1 MVIHIAAH
9 PRRRRP
15 TPGTIASAGQRSAC
29 TGEDARH
36 VARAAAIET
45 AMPKQASQP
54 QSFESEVAV
63 GAAPE
68 SPGEASSAPSSA
80 AASDSNAS
88 TATLDPEPAI
98 DPERIAELAPKIEA
112 LLITSGRP
120 LTPTRLAQA
129 LGLAPLPESAV
140 RPGAELDA
148 DGQPVPIV
156 IPKRRR
162 KRGPSGPTPEA
173 LIAACV
179 ASLNETYDQTSRSFR
194 IETVAGGYRL
204 MTLASFRPVIEALHG
219 VSAQTRLSRAAIESL
234 AIIAYRQP
242 ITRHQLEA
250 IRGVSCGEVLSSL
263 LERRLVE
270 IAGRAEELGRPL
282 LYATSRQFL
291 GAFGLSSL
299 KDLPSPQELGIAR
312 ANAESPASATAPV
325 ATSTQSES
333 ASNAENLAAEA
344 SVSPPESSDA

>member
-1 MVIHIAAH
+1 
-9 PRRRRP
+9 
-15 TPGTIASAGQRSAC
+15 
-29 TGEDARH
+29 
-36 VARAAAIET
+36 
-45 AMPKQASQP
+45 MPKQAPKTDHTSADAP
-54 QSFESEVAV
+54 
-63 GAAPE
+63 AA
-68 SPGEASSAPSSA
+68 EAHPAHVPPRSA
-80 AASDSNAS
+80 DEQTNAS
-88 TATLDPEPAI
+88 TATLEAPAASEPAADAAPEVPTI
-98 DPERIAELAPKIEA
+98 DPDRVRSLAPKIEA

-129 LGLAPLPESAV
+129 LGLAPLPDETHAARQAV
-140 RPGAELDA
+140 GAA
-148 DGQPVPIV
+148 DPAAEPVV
-156 IPKRRR
+156 VTRRRRR
-162 KRGPSGPTPEA
+162 KGPEGPTPEA

-194 IETVAGGYRL
+194 IEAVAGGYRL

-219 VSAQTRLSRAAIESL
+219 VSAQSRLSRAAIESL

-242 ITRHQLEA
+242 MTRHQLEA

-299 KDLPSPQELGIAR
+299 KDLPSPAELGIAR
-312 ANAESPASATAPV
+312 AHAEATPSVAPV
-325 ATSTQSES
+325 RS
-333 ASNAENLAAEA
+333 AAVERAAEPA
-344 SVSPPESSDA
+344 ASSDADSGPNASSVSAD

>member
-1 MVIHIAAH
+1 
-9 PRRRRP
+9 
-15 TPGTIASAGQRSAC
+15 
-29 TGEDARH
+29 
-36 VARAAAIET
+36 
-45 AMPKQASQP
+45 MPKQASQP
-54 QSFESEVAV
+54 LSSESEVAV
-63 GAAPE
+63 VAAPV
-68 SPGEASSAPSSA
+68 SPDEASAVSSSSV
-80 AASDSNAS
+80 ASESGDS
-88 TATLDPEPAI
+88 TATLAPEPAI
-98 DPERIAELAPKIEA
+98 DPDRVAELAPKIEA

-312 ANAESPASATAPV
+312 ANAESPAPV
-325 ATSTQSES
+325 AAPAAAQATPES
-333 ASNAENLAAEA
+333 APNAENVPEQAG
-344 SVSPPESSDA
+344 SSSPESSDA